1 MPFGP
6 LVYQVRTPASQA
18 GHAGFK
24 SRRGHQFACL
34 VELVYT
40 SGLRSDAVRIGGSSP
55 SAGTTCAC
63 DGTVY
68 VSGSNPGARHGL
80 VSSNL
85 TSRTKYRTG
94 VMGAHLALTQED
106 EDRNLGAVPKQI
118 CRMMSAGADTGLE
131 NRGQQRCCGDRH
143 LRPAPYGVIP

>member
-1 MPFGP
+1 MPGSNP
-6 LVYQVRTPASQA
+6 AGVTSLPAWWNWHARPALDRTPQ
-18 GHAGFK
+18 
-24 SRRGHQFACL
+24 
-34 VELVYT
+34 
-40 SGLRSDAVRIGGSSP
+40 GLGVRIP
-55 SAGTTCAC
+55 RQAPHARVTEL
-63 DGTVY
+63 VY

-94 VMGAHLALTQED
+94 VMGAHLALTRED

-131 NRGQQRCCGDRH
+131 NRVQQRCCGDRH

>member
-1 MPFGP
+1 MGVRVPRQAP
-6 LVYQVRTPASQA
+6 LARVT
-18 GHAGFK
+18 
-24 SRRGHQFACL
+24 
-34 VELVYT
+34 EL
-40 SGLRSDAVRIGGSSP
+40 
-55 SAGTTCAC
+55 
-63 DGTVY
+63 VY

-118 CRMMSAGADTGLE
+118 CRMMSAGADTGNLKTE
-131 NRGQQRCCGDRH
+131 GNRDVVGIDTSVLRH
-143 LRPAPYGVIP
+143 ME